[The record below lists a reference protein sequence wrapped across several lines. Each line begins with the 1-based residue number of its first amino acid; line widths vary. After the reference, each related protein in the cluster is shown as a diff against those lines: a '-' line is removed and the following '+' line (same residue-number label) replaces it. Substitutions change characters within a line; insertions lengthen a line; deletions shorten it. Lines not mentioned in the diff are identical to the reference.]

1 MTCFTSNG
9 AIFKPHNAMFD
20 VRVTMKYIIVTGGV
34 LSGLGKGITASSI
47 GRLLKGRGLTVTAVK
62 IDPYLNCDAGTMSPF
77 QHGEVYVLDDGGEV
91 DLDLGNY
98 ERFLDL
104 NLSSD
109 HNITT
114 GKVYK
119 KVIEKE
125 RHGDYLGKTVQ
136 IIPHITNEIKE
147 NIKRVGEES
156 GADIVL
162 VELGGTVGDIESM
175 PFLESVRQL
184 FRESGGN
191 ENCLF
196 VHTTLVPILGVVGE
210 QKTKPT
216 QHSVK
221 ELRAIGIIPDV
232 IVARGER
239 VLEYDIKRKIALFC
253 DVPMEAVVSAPD
265 AESIYLVPSILEE
278 QGLTDY
284 ILHKMRI
291 YAPKH
296 TMRKWNNFV
305 KNIVMNMQNPSAE
318 VEIAIAGKYTDLKDS
333 YASHIEAFQHAGSEA
348 QVKVKIRWIEG
359 EDLDVQGATGLLKG
373 IDGLLIPGGF
383 GDRGTEGKIEAVK
396 YAREKKIPLL
406 GVCLGFQLA
415 VVEYCRNVMKW
426 EGANSSEFD
435 SNTKYPVIDILP
447 EQEDVTD
454 MGATMRLGAHD
465 IKLAPE
471 CLARDIYGGKATISE
486 RHRHRYEVN
495 PEFIEQI
502 EKSGLRFTGRSKDG
516 IRMEIAELA
525 KHPYFMAVQFHPE
538 FKSRPE
544 NPSRTHLGLV
554 RAAAEYKSKKKK

>member
-1 MTCFTSNG
+1 MVDARG
-9 AIFKPHNAMFD
+9 
-20 VRVTMKYIIVTGGV
+20 TMKYIIVSGGV

-119 KVIEKE
+119 KVIDKE
-125 RHGDYLGKTVQ
+125 RKGDYLGNTVQ

-175 PFLESVRQL
+175 PFLEAVRQL
-184 FRESGGN
+184 YRESGGQ

-196 VHTTLVPILGVVGE
+196 VHTTLVPVMGKVGE

-221 ELRAIGIIPDV
+221 ELRSIGIVPDI
-232 IVARGER
+232 IVARGEKP
-239 VLEYDIKRKIALFC
+239 LEYDIRRKIAMFC
-253 DVPMEAVVSAPD
+253 DVPIEAVVSAPD

-291 YAPKH
+291 YAPKRG
-296 TMRKWNNFV
+296 MRKWNAFV
-305 KNIVMNMQNPSAE
+305 KHIVMNLQNPKSE
-318 VEIAIAGKYTDLKDS
+318 VEIALAGKYTHLKDS
-333 YASHIEAFQHAGSEA
+333 YISHIEAFQHAGSEA
-348 QVKVKIRWIEG
+348 NVKVNIRWVEG
-359 EDLDVQGATGLLKG
+359 EDLTDQGASNLLKG

-383 GDRGTEGKIEAVK
+383 GDRGTEGKIEAIK
-396 YAREKKIPLL
+396 YAREKGIPLL

-415 VVEYCRNVMKW
+415 IVEYCRNVMGWKD
-426 EGANSSEFD
+426 ANSAEF
-435 SNTKYPVIDILP
+435 NPKTKHPVIDILP
-447 EQEDVTD
+447 EQKGITD

-465 IKLAPE
+465 IKLAQDSMVRE
-471 CLARDIYGGKATISE
+471 LYGGKANISE

-495 PEFIEQI
+495 PEFIDDI
-502 EKSGLRFTGRSKDG
+502 VKSGLQFTGRSKDG
-516 IRMEIAELA
+516 IRMEVAELA
-525 KHPYFMAVQFHPE
+525 SHPYFMAVQFHPE

-544 NPSRTHLGLV
+544 NSSRTHLGLV
-554 RAAAEYKSKKKK
+554 KAAAEYKSKI

>member
-1 MTCFTSNG
+1 
-9 AIFKPHNAMFD
+9 
-20 VRVTMKYIIVTGGV
+20 MKYIIVTGGV

-77 QHGEVYVLDDGGEV
+77 QHGEVFVLDDGGEV

-98 ERFLDL
+98 ERFLDTD
-104 NLSSD
+104 LSSE

-114 GKVYK
+114 GKVYR

-136 IIPHITNEIKE
+136 IIPHITNEIKD
-147 NIKRVGEES
+147 NIMRVGKET
-156 GADIVL
+156 GADIML
-162 VELGGTVGDIESM
+162 IELGGTVGDIESM
-175 PFLESVRQL
+175 PFLEAVRQL
-184 FRESGGN
+184 NRESGGN

-196 VHTTLVPILGVVGE
+196 VHTTLVPVMGKVGE

-221 ELRAIGIIPDV
+221 ELRAIGIIPDI
-232 IVARGER
+232 IVARGEKP
-239 VLEYDIKRKIALFC
+239 LEYDIKRKISLFC

-291 YAPKH
+291 FAPKH
-296 TMRKWNNFV
+296 TMRKWNIFV
-305 KNIVMNMQNPSAE
+305 KNVIKNMQDPAAQ
-318 VEIAIAGKYTDLKDS
+318 VEIAVVGKYVDLKDS
-333 YASHIEAFQHAGSEA
+333 YISHIEAFHHAASEA
-348 QVKVKIRWIEG
+348 RVKVDLKWIES
-359 EDLDVQGATGLLKG
+359 EDILERGAGKLLNG
-373 IDGLLIPGGF
+373 VDAILIPGGF
-383 GDRGTEGKIEAVK
+383 GDRGTEGKIEAIR
-396 YAREKKIPLL
+396 YAREKSIPML

-415 VVEYCRNVMKW
+415 VAEYCRNVMKW
-426 EGANSSEFD
+426 EDANSSEF
-435 SNTKYPVIDILP
+435 NPETEYPVIDLLP
-447 EQEDVTD
+447 EQEGITD
-454 MGATMRLGAHD
+454 MGATMRLGAHE
-465 IKLAPE
+465 IKLAQDSRIRQ
-471 CLARDIYGGKATISE
+471 LYGGKATISE

-495 PEFIEQI
+495 PAFIERI
-502 EKSGLRFTGRSKDG
+502 EKGGLLFTGRSRDG
-516 IRMEIAELA
+516 IRMEAAELPG
-525 KHPYFMAVQFHPE
+525 HPYFMAVQFHPE

-554 RAAAEYKSKKKK
+554 RAAAEYRSGKS